1 MVVGSAKPRHCWLS
15 DPGNR
20 PEAGSERGHRHGRF
34 QFWETGHRAI
44 LRVDITWLVALPTR
58 DRRMSDQAAETKP
71 ERVLVVED
79 NEHAAYLL
87 RTLLERAGYSVVVSP
102 DGRDALAKLASMEPV
117 DLVMLDLML
126 PYVSGYQVLIEARQD
141 PKWQRVPI
149 IVVTA
154 RTLEMDAVRALE
166 TGANDF
172 IRKPFS
178 PEELV
183 ARVRRAIELR
193 RCAA

>member
-1 MVVGSAKPRHCWLS
+1 M
-15 DPGNR
+15 
-20 PEAGSERGHRHGRF
+20 
-34 QFWETGHRAI
+34 T
-44 LRVDITWLVALPTR
+44 
-58 DRRMSDQAAETKP
+58 DQAAETKAD
-71 ERVLVVED
+71 RVLIVED

-102 DGRDALAKLASMEPV
+102 DGRDAIEKLASMEPV
-117 DLVMLDLML
+117 DVVMLDLML
-126 PYVSGYQVLIEARQD
+126 PYVSGYQVLIEARQNA
-141 PKWQRVPI
+141 KWQRVPI
-149 IVVTA
+149 VVVTA

-178 PEELV
+178 PEELL

>member
-1 MVVGSAKPRHCWLS
+1 MSE
-15 DPGNR
+15 
-20 PEAGSERGHRHGRF
+20 EALEAR
-34 QFWETGHRAI
+34 
-44 LRVDITWLVALPTR
+44 
-58 DRRMSDQAAETKP
+58 P
-71 ERVLVVED
+71 ERVLIVED

-87 RTLLERAGYSVVVSP
+87 RTLLERAGYAVIVSP
-102 DGRDALAKLASMEPV
+102 DGRDALAKLASLEPV
-117 DLVMLDLML
+117 DLVILDLML
-126 PYVSGYQVLIEARQD
+126 PYVSGYQVLIEARQN

-149 IVVTA
+149 VVVTA

-172 IRKPFS
+172 VRKPFA

-193 RCAA
+193 RSVP

>member
-1 MVVGSAKPRHCWLS
+1 M
-15 DPGNR
+15 
-20 PEAGSERGHRHGRF
+20 SEDALGTGR
-34 QFWETGHRAI
+34 
-44 LRVDITWLVALPTR
+44 
-58 DRRMSDQAAETKP
+58 

-87 RTLLERAGYSVVVSP
+87 RTLLEHAGYTVTVSA

-117 DLVMLDLML
+117 DLIVLDLML
-126 PYVSGYQVLIEARQD
+126 PYISGYQVLIEARRN
-141 PKWQRVPI
+141 PRWQHVPI
-149 IVVTA
+149 VVVTA

-172 IRKPFS
+172 VRKPFL

-183 ARVRRAIELR
+183 ARVRRAIELSR
-193 RCAA
+193 PRKAS

>member
-1 MVVGSAKPRHCWLS
+1 MSA
-15 DPGNR
+15 
-20 PEAGSERGHRHGRF
+20 EAL
-34 QFWETGHRAI
+34 ETA
-44 LRVDITWLVALPTR
+44 
-58 DRRMSDQAAETKP
+58 KP
-71 ERVLVVED
+71 ERVLIVED

-87 RTLLERAGYSVVVSP
+87 KTLLERAGYDVIVSP

-126 PYVSGYQVLIEARQD
+126 PYVSGYQVLIEAREN

-149 IVVTA
+149 VVVTA

-193 RCAA
+193 RGAA

>member
-1 MVVGSAKPRHCWLS
+1 MPK
-15 DPGNR
+15 
-20 PEAGSERGHRHGRF
+20 
-34 QFWETGHRAI
+34 
-44 LRVDITWLVALPTR
+44 
-58 DRRMSDQAAETKP
+58 
-71 ERVLVVED
+71 VLIVED
-79 NEHAAYLL
+79 NPDLAYGL
-87 RTLLERAGYSVVVSP
+87 RTGLEIEGYEVAIANNGESGLERAHGWSP
-102 DGRDALAKLASMEPV
+102 

-126 PYVSGYQVLIEARQD
+126 PYVSGYQVLIEARQN

-149 IVVTA
+149 VVVTA

-193 RCAA
+193 RSAA

>member
-1 MVVGSAKPRHCWLS
+1 
-15 DPGNR
+15 
-20 PEAGSERGHRHGRF
+20 
-34 QFWETGHRAI
+34 
-44 LRVDITWLVALPTR
+44 
-58 DRRMSDQAAETKP
+58 MSDEAPETKP
-71 ERVLVVED
+71 ERVLIVED

-102 DGRDALAKLASMEPV
+102 DGRDALEKLASMEPV

-126 PYVSGYQVLIEARQD
+126 PYVSGYQVLIEARQN

-172 IRKPFS
+172 VRKPFS
-178 PEELV
+178 PEELI
-183 ARVRRAIELR
+183 ARVRRAIELQR
-193 RCAA
+193 SAA